1 MAMLGRA
8 ANAAIKPL
16 LDRVN
21 ARSIWWQ
28 FGLFPILSRVSV
40 SELWVGGRRVKVHI
54 PAHERERQQWEIN
67 HLFLDD
73 PYCLRSLN
81 SGQVSKIIDVGA
93 NIGFFSILARHY
105 FPEAT
110 IDAYEPSESVFP
122 LLTKNLS
129 GLDVNIFPTG
139 VGRNAG
145 RGVVVERE
153 TSLFNKIILSNCGR
167 IPIVSISQA
176 ITRIGGVVDLCKLDC
191 EGAEW
196 EILDDSGFL
205 DRVRYLA
212 MEYHPDPNGH
222 RDIEWLIR
230 RLRGAGFSIQSLRE
244 SDVSGV
250 GQVFAKKSARFGE

>member
-1 MAMLGRA
+1 MAILGRL

-16 LDRVN
+16 IDRVN

-28 FGLFPILSRVSV
+28 FGLFPILSRVSISV
-40 SELWVGGRRVKVHI
+40 LWVGGKRVTVHI
-54 PAHERERQQWEIN
+54 PALERERQQWEIN

-81 SGQVSKIIDVGA
+81 SNEVSKVIDVGA

-122 LLTKNLS
+122 FLAKNLS
-129 GLDVNIFPTG
+129 GLDVNLFRAG

-145 RGVVVERE
+145 CGDVVEGE
-153 TSLFNKIILSNCGR
+153 TSLFNTIRFRDHGE

-176 ITRIGGVVDLCKLDC
+176 VTRIGREVDLCKLDC

-196 EILDDSGFL
+196 EILEDTAFL
-205 DRVRYLA
+205 NQVRYLA
-212 MEYHPDPNGH
+212 IEYHPDPDGH
-222 RDIEWLIR
+222 RDIEWLIG
-230 RLRGAGFSIQSLRE
+230 RLRGAGFSIKSLRE
-244 SDVSGV
+244 SETSGV
-250 GQVFAKKSARFGE
+250 GQVFAKKSRLAR